1 MLPAGRL
8 MIEHRLIERAIA
20 LLDQQRRAIDGGGA
34 PDDGLLTII
43 VDFLRTYAEQCHY
56 GKEERLLFA
65 KLRSKT
71 MPPEMMQAMDGL
83 IADHAH
89 ARTIISALERLLGSG
104 RNKGRD
110 RDREISRALAELV
123 KLSPEH
129 IKREDQEFFP
139 EAMRHL
145 TREESADLIAQFT
158 EFDHKLLH
166 EKYGAIVKRMEQR

>member
-1 MLPAGRL
+1 